1 MDLRSSDRQSTFFF
15 EFWRIAFVLPKITGT
30 LMNEIGFDGR
40 TVLIADDEEYVR
52 RHLSKRLTRMGLRV
66 LQAGTGDEVLAQIN
80 KNPDLIIMDIR
91 MPVLDGLETLEQ
103 IRNSESTRRIPV
115 VLLSALAQSG
125 EISPGLSVG
134 ADEYLMKPITFER
147 LLESIRLH
155 L

>member
-1 MDLRSSDRQSTFFF
+1 
-15 EFWRIAFVLPKITGT
+15 
-30 LMNEIGFDGR
+30 
-40 TVLIADDEEYVR
+40 
-52 RHLSKRLTRMGLRV
+52 MGLRV